1 MPFASPFVVFPSCL
15 LDMSAH
21 SMPSPFWPKGRVTR
35 LHLPQTTL
43 VANLEI
49 AARRYPDKP
58 AYVVYGHRATF
69 GALWR
74 NAQALA
80 GWLQQRAGVKAG
92 DRVLLTGQ
100 SSPQFAGAY
109 HAIQRADAVV
119 VPVNPMNLSEEFA
132 HAAQDSGARVVIAA
146 QELWPRLEPL
156 AGKEFDHVVL
166 FAYSEGL
173 DDLDADTPD
182 WFAAR
187 RELPVHLCVT
197 GWSEAL
203 AQDLVPAAAT
213 AGPDDLALI
222 AFTSGTTARPKGCT
236 HTHRTLMA
244 AAITP
249 AIWRGETAE
258 DSFFGAS
265 PMFHMQG
272 LQALINTTTYLAST
286 VVLLPR
292 WEARKAATLIER
304 HRVSRW
310 GVAPPMLLD
319 MLALPGLSTQVLD
332 SVEIITGGGSAL
344 PEAVNERLTQELGI
358 RYMEAYGMT
367 ETASMLMA
375 NPLNR
380 SKRQCLGIPTFG
392 VSAMV
397 VDPVTLEPYPEGRT
411 PDSGELW
418 VSGDQVSP
426 GYWNNEAANAESFV
440 IRDGKRWLRTGDL
453 VVRDEDGYHFL
464 VDRLKRMINVG
475 GYKVWPTEVES
486 LLHRHPAIQEACV
499 IAVPHPTR
507 GEQVQAMV
515 VIREGHALTAEALM
529 DWAKGQM
536 ATYKCPREI
545 RFVDRLPRSGTG
557 KIDWRSLQ
565 EAARADAAH

>member
-1 MPFASPFVVFPSCL
+1 
-15 LDMSAH
+15 MSAH
-21 SMPSPFWPKGRVTR
+21 TLPSPFWPKGRVTR

-43 VANLEI
+43 VTNLEI
-49 AARRYPDKP
+49 AARRFPDKP
-58 AYVVYGHRATF
+58 AYVVYGHRTTY
-69 GALWR
+69 GVLWR
-74 NAQALA
+74 HAQALA
-80 GWLQQRAGVKAG
+80 GWLQRHAGVKAG

-109 HAIQRADAVV
+109 HGIQRADAVV

-132 HAAQDSGARVVIAA
+132 HAAQDSGARVAIAA

-156 AGKEFDHVVL
+156 IGKELDHVVL

-173 DDLDADTPD
+173 EDLDADTPD
-182 WFAAR
+182 WFVAKS
-187 RELPVHLCVT
+187 ELPAHPQVT

-203 AQDLVPAAAT
+203 AQALEPAAAVS
-213 AGPDDLALI
+213 GPDDLALI

-244 AAITP
+244 AAVTP
-249 AIWRGETAE
+249 AIWRGDTAE
-258 DSFFGAS
+258 DTFIGAN

-292 WEARKAATLIER
+292 WDARRAARLIEL

-319 MLALPGLSTQVLD
+319 MLALPDLSPNVLD

-344 PEAVNERLTQELGI
+344 PETVNERLTKELGI
-358 RYMEAYGMT
+358 RYVEGYGMT
-367 ETASMLMA
+367 ETASMLFA

-392 VSAMV
+392 VSALV
-397 VDPVTLEPYPEGRT
+397 VDPVSMEPYPDGRV
-411 PDSGELW
+411 SECGELW

-426 GYWNNEAANAESFV
+426 GYWNNDAANAESFV

-453 VVRDEDGYHFL
+453 VIRDEDGYYFL

-486 LLHRHPAIQEACV
+486 LLHRHPAIQEVCV
-499 IAVPHPTR
+499 ISVPHPTR
-507 GEQVQAMV
+507 GEQVRALV
-515 VIREGHALTAEALM
+515 VVREGHDLTAEELIE
-529 DWAKGQM
+529 WSKGQM
-536 ATYKCPREI
+536 ATYKCPREV

-557 KIDWRSLQ
+557 KIDWRGLQ
-565 EAARADAAH
+565 EAERAGAVS